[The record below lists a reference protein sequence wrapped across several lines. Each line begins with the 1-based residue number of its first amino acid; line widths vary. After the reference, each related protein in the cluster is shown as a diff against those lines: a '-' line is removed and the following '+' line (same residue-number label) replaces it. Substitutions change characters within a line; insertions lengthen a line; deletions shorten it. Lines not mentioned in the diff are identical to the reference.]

1 MSVECAGMTL
11 LLLIAGSGLQV
22 LGTMYYFRET
32 LAGRIRPNRVTWLLW
47 SLVPFIAVAA
57 ELKAGVGWPVLPVFL
72 NGFIPLLVF
81 GASFWNKRAYWKLGG
96 FDYLCGLCSILA
108 VALWLA
114 SGNAAI
120 AVSFSIMADFLAA
133 VPTLVKSWK
142 EPSSESSLAYAGTVA
157 GGVTGIIGAQS
168 FTFTEIGF
176 LVYVTCLNIVMVRL
190 ILRKGVVNKR

>member
-1 MSVECAGMTL
+1 MTL
-11 LLLIAGSGLQV
+11 LLLIAGSGLQF
-22 LGTMYYFRET
+22 LGSIYYFLET
-32 LAGRIRPNRVTWLLW
+32 LAGRVRPNRVSWLLW
-47 SLVPFIAVAA
+47 SVVPFIAVAA
-57 ELKAGVGWPVLPVFL
+57 ELKAGIKWPVLPVFL

-114 SGNAAI
+114 SGNS
-120 AVSFSIMADFLAA
+120 AVAVGFSILADFLAA

-142 EPSSESSLAYAGTVA
+142 VPSSESSLAYMGTVA

-168 FTFTEIGF
+168 LTFIEIGF
-176 LVYVTCLNIVMVRL
+176 LAYVVILNIVVVGF
-190 ILRKGVVNKR
+190 ILRK